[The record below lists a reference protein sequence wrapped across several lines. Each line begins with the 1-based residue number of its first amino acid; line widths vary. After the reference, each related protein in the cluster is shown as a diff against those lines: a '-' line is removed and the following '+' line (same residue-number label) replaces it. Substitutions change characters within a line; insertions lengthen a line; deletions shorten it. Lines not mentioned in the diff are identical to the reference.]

1 MENTLKRLFDFQ
13 KFSRNSRLA
22 GMIADTEVRYGN
34 ALSDD
39 ELEAVNAAGELVPPR
54 IYEDKPDD

>member
-1 MENTLKRLFDFQ
+1 MEETLKSLFDFQ
-13 KFSRNSRLA
+13 KFSGNPRLA
-22 GMIADTEVRYGN
+22 EIISDIESRYGN